1 MKNKR
6 LVSDHEA
13 IANFRKDNVAV
24 ARGANSVT
32 LVHSR
37 GIWGHV
43 VYCAFLSYSRAD
55 RAFAEWLHAALESY
69 KIPRELVGRAK
80 RTGAVPRSLRPIFR
94 DISDFPAG
102 GMLVDRIREAIADSA
117 ALIVVCS
124 PAAAKSTYVNGEIGA
139 FKSRDGAGP
148 ILPIICD
155 GVPDDPERECFP
167 PALRYRTGPDGA
179 PTAVREELLAADA
192 RNIGDGRELA
202 KIKLIAGLIGV
213 PLDELVQ
220 REKVAARRRQRR
232 LALLAGAMAV
242 LAICASIGAWLAA
255 DGKSR
260 ADASLMQGLGATD
273 VLIGDIAEGMRDFR
287 SVPTER
293 VEAVL
298 AKAERLLDSFGGDT
312 PAGNL
317 LAQTQQRVADAFF
330 RPNVAEVRWHQGRA
344 MNALSLSYLR
354 LGRSE
359 QAMANVTCAIRLFDA
374 LAKDPRA
381 AGIASGDAIRLQL
394 LRARTS
400 RGDVLR
406 GTGDLTAAADVFVGV
421 GEMGAADPVPEM
433 RVAASKAL
441 RKAGE
446 VLGLRGDWGGAGV
459 QFARAAAILQA
470 LVDSGA
476 TAPPQEV
483 IRQDLAD
490 VRVDLGDALVAG
502 APAAAVPEDAVKALA
517 QYQEAAA
524 ILAALLAASPDN
536 KIWASILAAAR
547 LKEGEVLA
555 VLGDRS
561 RSEAAAAAALEL
573 IKGVAA
579 ADPRNDEAQRA
590 LARYYRALARS
601 RLHLQDPAG
610 ALAFFQE
617 ISALANRQV
626 QLPDASDS
634 LWRRSRADSRAEQG
648 RILLTL
654 GRSEEALPLLRES
667 LAELTALVPCAEA
680 RDREQMRIAAS
691 GVQSLIKTL
700 AGENGLVTSSLGGA
714 AEVCAAPQARA
725 GSPQPV
731 SASVRCPM

>member
-1 MKNKR
+1 M
-6 LVSDHEA
+6 
-13 IANFRKDNVAV
+13 
-24 ARGANSVT
+24 
-32 LVHSR
+32 
-37 GIWGHV
+37 
-43 VYCAFLSYSRAD
+43 YCAFLSYSRAD
-55 RAFAEWLHAALESY
+55 RAFAEWLQRALESY
-69 KIPRELVGRAK
+69 KIPRELVGRAT
-80 RTGAVPRSLRPIFR
+80 RTGVVPRSLRPIFR
-94 DISDFPAG
+94 DMSDFPAG
-102 GMLVDRIREAIADSA
+102 GVLGDRIREAITGSN

-124 PAAAKSTYVNGEIGA
+124 PAAVKSTYVNGEISA
-139 FKSRDGAGP
+139 FKGRHDAGP

-155 GVPDDPERECFP
+155 GVPEDPERECFP
-167 PALRYRTGPDGA
+167 QALRFRADPDGA
-179 PTAVREELLAADA
+179 LTTVREELLAADA
-192 RNIGDGRELA
+192 RNVGDGRELA
-202 KIKLIAGLIGV
+202 KIKLIAGLLGV

-232 LALLAGAMAV
+232 LASLAAAMAV
-242 LAICASIGAWLAA
+242 LAICASIGAWLAV

-298 AKAERLLDSFGGDT
+298 AKAEHLLDSFGGDGPT
-312 PAGNL
+312 NNL
-317 LAQTQQRVADAFF
+317 LARTRRRVADAFF
-330 RPNVAEVRWHQGRA
+330 RPNVTEVRWHQGRA

-359 QAMANVTCAIRLFDA
+359 QAMANATCAVRLFDA

-381 AGIASGDAIRLQL
+381 AGASGSAVRLQL

-406 GTGDLTAAADVFVGV
+406 GMGDLAGAADVFLTI
-421 GEMGAADPVPEM
+421 GEMGAADAAPEM
-433 RVAASKAL
+433 RLAASKAL

-446 VLGLRGDWGGAGV
+446 VFGLQGNWGRASEH
-459 QFARAAAILQA
+459 FARAAAVLQA

-476 TAPPQEV
+476 TAPSQEV
-483 IRQDLAD
+483 VRQDLAD
-490 VRVDLGDALVAG
+490 VRIDLGDALVAG
-502 APAAAVPEDAVKALA
+502 APAAAVPEDASKALR

-524 ILAALLAASPDN
+524 MLAGLLTASPDN
-536 KIWASILAAAR
+536 KIWASMLAAAR
-547 LKEGEVLA
+547 LKESEVLA

-561 RSEAAAAAALEL
+561 RSDTAATTALDL

-590 LARYYRALARS
+590 LARYYRTLARG
-601 RLHLQDPAG
+601 RLRFQDSAG

-617 ISALANRQV
+617 ISALADH
-626 QLPDASDS
+626 QLLSPDASVS

-654 GRSEEALPLLRES
+654 GRRDEALPLLRES
-667 LAELTALVPCAEA
+667 LAELTALTPCAEA
-680 RDREQMRIAAS
+680 RDGEQIRISA
-691 GVQSLIKTL
+691 GEVQNLIKTL
-700 AGENGLVTSSLGGA
+700 AGDDGLVASPIGA
-714 AEVCAAPQARA
+714 AETCTAPLARA
-725 GSPQPV
+725 EPRQQA
-731 SASVRCPM
+731 ASGVRCPI